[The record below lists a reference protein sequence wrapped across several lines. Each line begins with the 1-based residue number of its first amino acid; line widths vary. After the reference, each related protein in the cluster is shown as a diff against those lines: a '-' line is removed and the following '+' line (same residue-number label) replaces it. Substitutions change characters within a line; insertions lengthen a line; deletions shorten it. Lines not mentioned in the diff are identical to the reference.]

1 MSIDLTPFWISFKL
15 SLIVTLILFIIAL
28 PVAWWL
34 AHTRS
39 KTKPFIEALCALP
52 IVLPPTVLGFYL
64 LIALSHR
71 STVGGFFKET
81 FDLNLLFSFE
91 GLVVASC
98 FYSFPFMMQPLQ
110 AGLESLNKNVIDA
123 AYTLGKSRF
132 QTLRSVILPMIKP
145 SVISAS
151 VITFAHTM
159 GEFGVVLMVG
169 GNIPGVT
176 KVASIA
182 IYDYVEEMDYASAHV
197 YSLLLIA
204 ISFAVLFVVYYLNRK
219 AKRNEVIL

>member
-15 SLIVTLILFIIAL
+15 SLIVTLILFVIAL

-39 KTKPFIEALCALP
+39 KAKPFIEALCALP

-71 STVGGFFKET
+71 SAVGGFFKET

-110 AGLESLNKNVIDA
+110 AGLESLNRNIIDA
-123 AYTLGKSRF
+123 AYTLGKSKL